1 MPVFSDYREVLVCEA
16 DGNPRPEVIWIFNNK
31 SSKGANLTI
40 STEMAGLITCSARN
54 IHGNVSKTV
63 ELVPTGKKKHILLC
77 KCCFE
82 CRGCLQV
89 SLMLSVS

>member
-63 ELVPTGKKKHILLC
+63 ELVPTGKKNI
-77 KCCFE
+77 
-82 CRGCLQV
+82 
-89 SLMLSVS
+89 SYSVNVVLNAVAAYRCH